1 MEKVLS
7 TTVLYRISYD
17 CKSALTVKKFE
28 ILLSRENVQRLK
40 FVLFCQISIFGGKQ
54 LCFGFKSKRYYG

>member
-17 CKSALTVKKFE
+17 YKSALAVKKIE
-28 ILLSRENVQRLK
+28 IPLSRENVQRLK
-40 FVLFCQISIFGGKQ
+40 FVLFCQISIFGGK
-54 LCFGFKSKRYYG
+54 